1 MPDER
6 QGGGAPQEVGQ
17 AAAGAVIDT
26 NRKIMKH
33 AADEMLQSAPKLT
46 RFVLRHVPDGP
57 GFLYDT
63 LQLATSPDK
72 IRTGVGM
79 AGSALG
85 GALGFAVGGPVG
97 SVAGSGVGDALAT
110 EGYDHRDDIVRALE
124 ATKQWI
130 AQRNADLFGR

>member
-1 MPDER
+1 
-6 QGGGAPQEVGQ
+6 
-17 AAAGAVIDT
+17 
-26 NRKIMKH
+26 
-33 AADEMLQSAPKLT
+33 
-46 RFVLRHVPDGP
+46 
-57 GFLYDT
+57 
-63 LQLATSPDK
+63 
-72 IRTGVGM
+72 M